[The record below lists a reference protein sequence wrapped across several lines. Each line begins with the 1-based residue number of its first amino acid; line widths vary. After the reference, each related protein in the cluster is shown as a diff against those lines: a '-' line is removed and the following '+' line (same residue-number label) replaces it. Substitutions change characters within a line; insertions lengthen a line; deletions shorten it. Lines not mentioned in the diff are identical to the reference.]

1 MIDMFQMI
9 KRAKIVLFSCVLERY
24 VYICIEWLKSPYE
37 TRNPRDFILTALF
50 GSNGTDRKSVGLT
63 TQSWAQGKSMLKLPL
78 NWTPRGP
85 WAFQVTRRYIFKT
98 NIVCMNLTS
107 LSDIDE
113 QREIIRKLRTSTYT
127 KIKVK
132 SRQFNTNLQR
142 Y

>member
-1 MIDMFQMI
+1 MSNCFNGCMIDMFQMI

-37 TRNPRDFILTALF
+37 TRNSRDFILTALF

-63 TQSWAQGKSMLKLPL
+63 TQSWAQGKSKNTFKLNIKRPMGL
-78 NWTPRGP
+78 SSYT
-85 WAFQVTRRYIFKT
+85 TLYMFKT
-98 NIVCMNLTS
+98 NS
-107 LSDIDE
+107 LSDIDK